1 MQIDGMRIT
10 VDLEESVLED
20 LARITG
26 ESKKSPAIAKAVI
39 EFVNRR
45 KAREFGRLMREGA
58 FDYPFTNDEVEAL
71 DR

>member
-1 MQIDGMRIT
+1 MRIT
-10 VDLEESVLED
+10 VDLEASVLED

-26 ESKKSPAIAKAVI
+26 ESKKSPAIAKAVV

-45 KAREFGRLMREGA
+45 KAREFGRLIREGA
-58 FDYPFTNDEVEAL
+58 FDYPATNDEIESG